1 MSVKKILVIEDDGTA
16 RTIIKNQLEKAKFKV
31 ETAETAAKG
40 IALSQSGHYD
50 LIMLDLNLPDAY
62 GLEISNHLHQPFVVM
77 TATVN
82 EEIREIANEME
93 AMAFIPKPFKIF
105 EILDVLQDAIE
116 AGALKYKDRQKK
128 ASVSNFTASTLE
140 SESQSQKNE
149 NIMISIGCLLA
160 DFKVS
165 QREAF
170 NRIKNT
176 AEKQGISV
184 EMVASRIVK
193 EYESKIS
200 SEVS

>member
-1 MSVKKILVIEDDGTA
+1 MKKILVIEDDGLV
-16 RTIIKNQLEKAKFKV
+16 RTVIKKQLETAKFKV
-31 ETAETAAKG
+31 ETAENASKG
-40 IALSQSGHYD
+40 IQLSQSGDFD

-82 EEIREIANEME
+82 DEIREIASEMG
-93 AMAFIPKPFKIF
+93 AMAFISKPFKIF
-105 EILDVLQDAIE
+105 EILDVLQTAIE
-116 AGALKYKDRQKK
+116 KGAIKYKERKK
-128 ASVSNFTASTLE
+128 TVASITTNNLE
-140 SESQSQKNE
+140 SESLTQKNE
-149 NIMISIGCLLA
+149 YIMISIGCLLA

-193 EYESKIS
+193 EYENKIS
-200 SEVS
+200 S

>member
-1 MSVKKILVIEDDGTA
+1 MNSKRILVIEDDGTA
-16 RTIIKNQLEKAKFKV
+16 RTVIKNQLEKAKFKV

-40 IALSQSGHYD
+40 IELSQAGDYD

-82 EEIREIANEME
+82 DDIRAIAKEMG
-93 AMAFIPKPFKIF
+93 AMDFIPKPFKIF
-105 EILDVLQDAIE
+105 EILNILQSAIE
-116 AGALKYKDRQKK
+116 RGAIEYKEKQKVGRVPK
-128 ASVSNFTASTLE
+128 ITASTLE

-176 AEKQGISV
+176 AEKQGISI

-193 EYESKIS
+193 EYENKIS
-200 SEVS
+200 S

>member
-1 MSVKKILVIEDDGTA
+1 MKKILVIEDDGLA
-16 RTIIKNQLEKAKFKV
+16 RTIIKKQLETAKFKV

-40 IALSQSGHYD
+40 IQLSQSGNYD
-50 LIMLDLNLPDAY
+50 LVMLDLNLPDAY

-82 EEIREIANEME
+82 DEIREIANDMG

-105 EILDVLQDAIE
+105 EILDVLQDSIE
-116 AGALKYKDRQKK
+116 SGAKKYKDRQRKRPI
-128 ASVSNFTASTLE
+128 AHISPNNLE
-140 SESQSQKNE
+140 SETQSQKNE

-176 AEKQGISV
+176 AEKQGVSV

-193 EYESKIS
+193 DYEKRINS
-200 SEVS
+200 